1 MREYWQNARRNK
13 VSSLWNGGRYDIEI
27 EIMKALTD
35 YTEEVAQEI
44 EAAAGRR
51 AKEAVQTLKET
62 SPRSKESHPH
72 YADGWAIRKKKSG
85 GHLEIT
91 IYNRRKPHLTHLL
104 EFGYLKKGGTRVK
117 DRPHITPVQEQL
129 NRDFAADCEE
139 IIKNA

>member
-1 MREYWQNARRNK
+1 MGK
-13 VSSLWNGGRYDIEI
+13 RYDIEI

-44 EAAAGRR
+44 EAAADRR

-91 IYNRRKPHLTHLL
+91 IYNRKKPHLTHLL
-104 EFGYLKKGGTRVK
+104 EYGHLKACGVRVEG
-117 DRPHITPVQEQL
+117 REHIKPVQDKL
-129 NRDFAADCEE
+129 NEDFSADVEK
-139 IIKNA
+139 IIKNT

>member
-1 MREYWQNARRNK
+1 MGKRNE
-13 VSSLWNGGRYDIEI
+13 IEV
-27 EIMKALTD
+27 EIMKILTD

-44 EAAAGRR
+44 EAAADRR
-51 AKEAVQTLKET
+51 AKEAVKTLKQT

-72 YADGWAIRKKKSG
+72 YADGWAIKKQKSG
-85 GHLEIT
+85 GKLEVT
-91 IYNRRKPHLTHLL
+91 IYNRPKPHLTHLL

-117 DRPHITPVQEQL
+117 GRPHITPVQEQL